1 MVVEA
6 TLVKELR
13 EKTQAGFMDCKKALE
28 NSGGNME
35 KAIVYLREHGLAQAK
50 NKALRATKEGLI
62 YSYIHAGGKIG
73 VLVEINCETD
83 FVARTDDFQNLSK
96 NIAMHIAAANPL
108 YVSSEEIPE
117 VEKTKEKEI
126 LKKQALNEGKPAAIV
141 EKMIEGRI
149 KKFYEEVC
157 LLEQPFVKDDKKRI
171 SDIVKESIAKLGE
184 NITVKRFCRFQ
195 IGN

>member
-35 KAIVYLREHGLAQAK
+35 KAIVYLREHGLAKARD
-50 NKALRATKEGLI
+50 KALRATKEGLI

-108 YVSSEEIPE
+108 YVTSEEIPE
-117 VEKTKEKEI
+117 AEKIKEKEI
-126 LKKQALNEGKPAAIV
+126 LKKQSLNEGKPALIV
-141 EKMIEGRI
+141 EKMLDGRI

-157 LLEQPFVKDDKKRI
+157 LLEQPFVKDDKKKV
-171 SDIVKESIAKLGE
+171 SDIVKECIAKVGE